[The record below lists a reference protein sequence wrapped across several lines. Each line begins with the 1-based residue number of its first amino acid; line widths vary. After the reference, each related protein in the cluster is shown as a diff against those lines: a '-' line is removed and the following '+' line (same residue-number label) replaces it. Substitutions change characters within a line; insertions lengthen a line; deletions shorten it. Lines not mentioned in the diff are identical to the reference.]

1 MFQVSKVNCS
11 PSFIDLQDLK
21 DTYESVWLTKSVG
34 LHNKQLIKKKSI
46 RNSLF
51 KIFRNFQT
59 IDFLGH
65 TSEQLHQCNHDNRVK
80 TQSATASAEKYV
92 ENLGNLARNI
102 CREDT

>member
-1 MFQVSKVNCS
+1 MFHISKVNCS

-51 KIFRNFQT
+51 ETCRNFQT
-59 IDFLGH
+59 IDFLGRI
-65 TSEQLHQCNHDNRVK
+65 SEQLHQCNHDNQVK
-80 TQSATASAEKYV
+80 PHSAMAIQLKSMLK
-92 ENLGNLARNI
+92 I
-102 CREDT
+102 